1 MEYSSSKLFAAI
13 LLLGASALAHADV
26 KVKDP
31 WVRATVAQQRAT
43 GAFMELSS
51 TDVVRVIEVRSS
63 AARIVEIHQ
72 MLMDNN
78 VMKMQ
83 AVPALELKPGK
94 VTELKPGGYHVMLM
108 DLVKPLSAGDH
119 VPLTLV
125 IEAADKKV
133 SQIEVHAE
141 VRALGARPAAA
152 AASVGADPHAGH
164 KH

>member
-1 MEYSSSKLFAAI
+1 VKYSSSTLLAAV
-13 LLLGASALAHADV
+13 LLAGASALAHAEV
-26 KVKDP
+26 MVKDP

-51 TDVVRVIEVRSS
+51 TETVRVIEVRTN
-63 AARIVEIHQ
+63 AAKVAEIHQ

-125 IEAADKKV
+125 VEGADKKIR
-133 SQIEVHAE
+133 QIEVHAE
-141 VRALGARPAAA
+141 VRALGARAAGA
-152 AASVGADPHAGH
+152 AASVDSDPHAGH